1 MATNPFS
8 GIITND
14 FKNLFSNAIKAL
26 LEDAAL
32 TVPCTLYFGVTKYED
47 CSNCVY
53 DPIGRKSSNKF
64 QTGGPVPFRNGGVC
78 PVCSGNGKKPVTS
91 TENLNLAVI
100 KVVFLLNL
108 F

>member
-32 TVPCTLYFGVTKYED
+32 QSMRIVVI
-47 CSNCVY
+47 VY
-53 DPIGRKSSNKF
+53 MIQLVESLLIDFKREGQFHLEMVEYAQYVQVMVKS
-64 QTGGPVPFRNGGVC
+64 R
-78 PVCSGNGKKPVTS
+78 
-91 TENLNLAVI
+91 LLAQRI
-100 KVVFLLNL
+100 
-108 F
+108 